1 MKLKKRIISILLAV
15 CIICFSAAMLGATV
29 PEKPVQPSEL
39 PLIGDANQD
48 GTVNLLDIIAMRK
61 QLALF
66 DNEIDLVQADLDYD
80 YRLTVLDLIY
90 ERKLLVKIYT
100 QEDLYRDNTGENNY
114 AKNSDYELVWS
125 DEFNGTNLNTDNWG
139 YEMGYVRN
147 NEPQYYTSRRD
158 NVEVKN
164 GYLRISA
171 TAKVSNVSGEM
182 KFYSGS
188 VNTKGKQSF
197 KYGVIEMRAKLPSS
211 KANPTATWPAF
222 WMMGTQSWWP
232 KCGETDI
239 LEMYGQNFSKYEAN
253 VHWADDD
260 GNHVHLWDTD
270 GKVPTLI
277 YDEPLGNDW
286 HTYGI
291 DWTDKYMRFYCDDQT
306 LGTIDITG
314 EDQTELHIENYLLL
328 NLAMQKE
335 QSKELIGIDFE
346 IVYQI
351 DYVRVYQK
359 TAE

>member
-15 CIICFSAAMLGATV
+15 CIICSSAAMLGATV
-29 PEKPVQPSEL
+29 QEKPVQPSDL

-171 TAKVSNVSGEM
+171 TTKVSNVSGEM

-239 LEMYGQNFSKYEAN
+239 LEMYGQNFKKYEAN
-253 VHWADDD
+253 VHWADEN
-260 GNHVHLWDTD
+260 GNHVHLWTTD
-270 GKVPTLI
+270 GKLPTY
-277 YDEPLGNDW
+277 YDSKDLGDTW
-286 HTYGI
+286 HTYGVE
-291 DWTDKYMRFYCDDQT
+291 WTKEYMRFYCDDTT
-306 LGTIDITG
+306 LGTVDITG
-314 EDQTELHIENYLLL
+314 KDQTELHYPNYILL
-328 NLAMQKE
+328 NLALQPGE
-335 QSKELIGIDFE
+335 IGKANKHSFPID
-346 IVYQI
+346 YLI

-359 TAE
+359 K